1 MPTDKLVTDIERV
14 RADHWQGKSIAFVS
28 GNFNVIHPG
37 HMRMFKFASEVADLV
52 VIGVNVDSSPGVN
65 VPLSVRIDAIATLPL
80 VQQIVVVENNVIDVI
95 RRLSPNWIVKGKEF
109 ESQRN
114 IEDDIAKEVG
124 AKIIFSSGEIS
135 YSDQA
140 LINEEFQKVSL
151 NNINI
156 KTPYCERHGF
166 TINDVIKNLKK
177 LSGINVLVIGDT
189 IIDEYVTCE
198 PLGMSQEDPTIVVT
212 PIDTKVFVG
221 GAGIVAAHAQGLGG
235 NVSYCTVVG
244 KDDAATYAHNELE
257 KFGVTTHF
265 ITDTTRPTSRKQRF
279 RAHQKTLLRVN
290 RLRQHAIST
299 DIADQIFKAVEKKIN
314 TIDLIIFADFNYGCL
329 PQSLVEALT
338 ELGQRHGVM
347 MAADSQA
354 SSQMSDI
361 SRFRSMRLITP
372 TEREARLAMND
383 FNSGLAYLSENLAA
397 KAKAENV
404 IITLGAEGLL
414 VWGKD
419 SPRLGADRLPA
430 FNSAPRDPAGAGDSL
445 LTTSAMA
452 ICAGVDIWQSAYLG
466 AVAAALQV
474 SRVGNT
480 PLTADELMMELRSSN
495 EPIGL

>member
-1 MPTDKLVTDIERV
+1 VPTEKLVTDIAEAR
-14 RADHWQGKSIAFVS
+14 RSAWQGKTIAFVS

-37 HMRMFKFASEVADLV
+37 HLRMFKFASEVADLV
-52 VIGVNVDSSPGVN
+52 VIGVNVDGTPGVN
-65 VPLSVRIDAIATLPL
+65 VPLSVRIDAISNLPL
-80 VQQIVVVENNVIDVI
+80 VQQIVIVDNNVINLI
-95 RRLSPNWIVKGKEF
+95 KELTPNWIVKGKEF
-109 ESQRN
+109 ESQKN
-114 IEDDIAKEVG
+114 IEEDIAKEIG
-124 AKIIFSSGEIS
+124 AKIIFSSGEIL

-140 LINEEFQKVSL
+140 VINEEFQRVSL
-151 NNINI
+151 NNISI
-156 KTPYCERHGF
+156 KTPYCDRHGF
-166 TINDVIKNLKK
+166 STGDVIKSLNK
-177 LSGINVLVIGDT
+177 LAGLNVLVIGDT

-221 GAGIVAAHAQGLGG
+221 GAGIVAAHAHGLGG
-235 NVSYCTVVG
+235 QVSYCTVVG
-244 KDDAATYAHNELE
+244 KDDAASYAHQELE
-257 KFGVTTHF
+257 NFGVTTHF
-265 ITDTTRPTSRKQRF
+265 VTDSTRPTSRKQRF

-290 RLRQHAIST
+290 RLRQHAISN
-299 DIADQIFKAVEKKIN
+299 DIAGQIYKAVEQKIN
-314 TIDLIIFADFNYGCL
+314 KLDLIIFADFNYGCL

-338 ELGQRHGVM
+338 ELGQSHGVM

-372 TEREARLAMND
+372 TEREARLALND

-430 FNSAPRDPAGAGDSL
+430 FNVAPRDPAGAGDSL

-452 ICAGVDIWQSAYLG
+452 LCAGVDVWQSAYLG

-480 PLTADELMMELRSSN
+480 PLTALELLTELQSNN

>member
-1 MPTDKLVTDIERV
+1 VPTEKLVTDIAEAR
-14 RADHWQGKSIAFVS
+14 RSAWQGKTIAFVS

-37 HMRMFKFASEVADLV
+37 HLRMFKFASEVADLV
-52 VIGVNVDSSPGVN
+52 VIGVNTDGAPGVN
-65 VPLSVRIDAIATLPL
+65 VPLNVRIDAISTLPL
-80 VQQIVVVENNVIDVI
+80 VQKIVIVENNVIDII
-95 RRLSPNWIVKGKEF
+95 RKLSPNWIVKGKEF
-109 ESQRN
+109 ESQKN
-114 IEDDIAKEVG
+114 IEEDIAKEVG

-140 LINEEFQKVSL
+140 VINDEFQRASL
-151 NNINI
+151 NNISI
-156 KTPYCERHGF
+156 KTPYCDRHGF
-166 TINDVIKNLKK
+166 STSDVIKSLNKFAGL
-177 LSGINVLVIGDT
+177 NVLVIGDT

-235 NVSYCTVVG
+235 QVSYCTVVG
-244 KDDAATYAHNELE
+244 KDDAANYAHQELE

-265 ITDTTRPTSRKQRF
+265 VTDSTRPTSRKQRF

-290 RLRQHAIST
+290 RLRQHAISN
-299 DIADQIFKAVEKKIN
+299 DISGQIYNAVERKIKKL
-314 TIDLIIFADFNYGCL
+314 DLIIFADFNYGCL

-338 ELGQRHGVM
+338 EIGQRHGVM

-430 FNSAPRDPAGAGDSL
+430 FNVAPRDPAGAGDSL

-452 ICAGVDIWQSAYLG
+452 LCAGVDVWQSAYLG

-480 PLTADELMMELRSSN
+480 PLTALELLTELQSSN
-495 EPIGL
+495 ETIGL

>member
-1 MPTDKLVTDIERV
+1 MPSHKLIMDVGRDFHSAR
-14 RADHWQGKSIAFVS
+14 QGKTVAFVS

-37 HMRMFKFASEVADLV
+37 HLRMIKFASDLADF
-52 VIGVNVDSSPGVN
+52 VIVGVNSDVAPGVN
-65 VPLSVRIDAIATLPL
+65 VPLDVRIEAISTLPL
-80 VQQIVVVENNVIDVI
+80 VQKIMIVNGNVIEI
-95 RRLSPNWIVKGKEF
+95 IKNITPNWIIKGKEF
-109 ESQRN
+109 ENQKN
-114 IEDDIAKEVG
+114 VEEDIAKEIG

-140 LINEEFQKVSL
+140 IINEEFQKVNLS
-151 NNINI
+151 NISI

-166 TINDVIKNLKK
+166 STSDVIKSLNK
-177 LSGINVLVIGDT
+177 LAGLNVLVIGDT

-198 PLGMSQEDPTIVVT
+198 PLGMSQEDPTIVVS

-235 NVSYCTVVG
+235 QVYYYTVVG
-244 KDDAATYAHNELE
+244 KDDAANYAHQELE

-265 ITDTTRPTSRKQRF
+265 VTDSTRPTSRKQRF

-290 RLRQHAIST
+290 RLRQHAISN
-299 DIADQIFKAVEKKIN
+299 DIAGQIYKAVEQRIKKL
-314 TIDLIIFADFNYGCL
+314 DLIIFADFNYGCL

-338 ELGQRHGVM
+338 ELGQSHGVM

-383 FNSGLAYLSENLAA
+383 FNSGLAYLSKNLAA

-430 FNSAPRDPAGAGDSL
+430 FNVAPRDPAGAGDSL

-452 ICAGVDIWQSAYLG
+452 LCAGVDVWQSAYLG

-480 PLTADELMMELRSSN
+480 PLTALELLTELQSN
-495 EPIGL
+495 SDPIGL

>member
-1 MPTDKLVTDIERV
+1 MPTDKLVADISGTRRNEWNGR
-14 RADHWQGKSIAFVS
+14 SIAFVS

-37 HMRMFKFASEVADLV
+37 HLRMFKFASEVADLV
-52 VIGVNVDSSPGVN
+52 IIGVNSDDAPGVN
-65 VPLSVRIDAIATLPL
+65 VPLAVRIEAISTLPL
-80 VQQIVVVENNVIDVI
+80 VQHIVIVGSDIVDII
-95 RRLSPNWIVKGKEF
+95 RKLSPNWIVKGKEF
-109 ESQRN
+109 ENQKN
-114 IEDDIAKEVG
+114 IEDNIAREID

-140 LINEEFQKVSL
+140 VINEEFQRVSL

-156 KTPYCERHGF
+156 KTPYSDRHGF
-166 TINDVIKNLKK
+166 SVNDAIKNLKK
-177 LSGINVLVIGDT
+177 LTGLNVLVIGDA

-198 PLGMSQEDPTIVVT
+198 PLGMSQEDPTIVVS

-221 GAGIVAAHAQGLGG
+221 GAGIVAAHARGLGG
-235 NVSYCTVVG
+235 SVSYCTVVG
-244 KDDAATYAHNELE
+244 KDDAANFAHQELE

-265 ITDTTRPTSRKQRF
+265 VTDTTRPTSRKQRF

-290 RLRQHAIST
+290 RLRQHAISN
-299 DIADQIFKAVEKKIN
+299 DIAAQILKVVEQKIKN
-314 TIDLIIFADFNYGCL
+314 TDLIIFADFNYGCL
-329 PQSLVEALT
+329 PQSLVVALT

-347 MAADSQA
+347 MVADSQA

-361 SRFRSMRLITP
+361 SRFTSMRLITP

-419 SPRLGADRLPA
+419 SLRLGADRLPA

-480 PLTADELMMELRSSN
+480 PLTADELMMELQSSN